1 MKRRYPSVVSAK
13 PGGTRTPALIS
24 SPSEEHLP
32 PTRSTDSFLHSSS
45 QQTIGRPVAGESAD
59 ILPFRRVLLSLAI
72 LTILSIVMPATLA
85 FVMLAA
91 LVMTI
96 ISSM

>member
-24 SPSEEHLP
+24 SPSEEHFP

-45 QQTIGRPVAGESAD
+45 QQTIGRPVPGESAD
-59 ILPFRRVLLSLAI
+59 ILPFRRVLLSLGI
-72 LTILSIVMPATLA
+72 LTIVSMVMFASLTL
-85 FVMLAA
+85 VMLAA
-91 LVMTI
+91 LVMTA
-96 ISSM
+96 ISSI